1 MFRLKIN
8 KNQPALRKEHLNQ
21 KMISI
26 MRRKRGRRPKRMKL
40 KGKKRTRVAKRRLKK
55 KRGKKSQAV
64 TLLRRL
70 AKKQSL
76 ARLMGF

>member
-40 KGKKRTRVAKRRLKK
+40 KGKKRTRVGMKLKGKKRTRVAKRRLKK
-55 KRGKKSQAV
+55 KRGKRVRQ
-64 TLLRRL
+64 
-70 AKKQSL
+70 
-76 ARLMGF
+76 

>member
-8 KNQPALRKEHLNQ
+8 KNKPALRKHLNQ

-26 MRRKRGRRPKRMKL
+26 MPRKKGRRSKRMKL
-40 KGKKRTRVAKRRLKK
+40 KGKKRTKVSKRKLKKRRA
-55 KRGKKSQAV
+55 KKSQAV